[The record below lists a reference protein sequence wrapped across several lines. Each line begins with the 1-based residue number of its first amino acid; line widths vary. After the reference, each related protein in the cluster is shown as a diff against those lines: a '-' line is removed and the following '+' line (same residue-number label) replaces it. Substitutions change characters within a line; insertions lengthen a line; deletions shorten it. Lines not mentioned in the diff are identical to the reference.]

1 MKRTFLFC
9 LFCQLFALAPVLNAQ
24 KSSNPKTLLWRISG
38 NGLTKDSYLYGTM
51 HLQDKRVFNFS
62 DSLYYYLEKADG
74 YAMEVDLRD
83 FIDSMIQ
90 RAVTDREADFFQDDE
105 EETMAKP
112 SGKKNA
118 AIDSL
123 LKMVKDKNDPASRK
137 KLIRMREALVRMS
150 LKKRDEMSTI
160 MDAWFYGI
168 ARRQGKWLGSVEEVK
183 DQLSLIDEVGFEM
196 NDDALKSSPVEV
208 GRTLESLIQIY
219 RNRDLDALYAFIKP
233 GLGQGEEDRIFI
245 RRNLKMVRSMDSLS
259 RIRSVF
265 FAVGAAHLPG
275 DSGVIRLLRNKG
287 YTVTPVLSAK
297 NLDPD
302 KYISKLADV
311 PWMKV
316 EDRNKSLWIEMPTTP
331 SDITMFGDALV
342 MQYSMDITTMTF
354 FMVASIE
361 VPEGMET
368 QRAKDA
374 LTRNKKAVM
383 LNQKEVENAG
393 LKGLQGDTKLY
404 NSYYRVQYLTQKG
417 RIYMLMAG
425 GEKKNA
431 LESPDVARFFS
442 SFKPRSVLTQ
452 SQAWYSQSMPA
463 KGLSVDFPRKPRHNS
478 QMEKEMDDEESQ
490 HFVYDLTDIKADVY
504 MMLRIA
510 DLRVTNVLVSDSSYF
525 QTYRTSF
532 AGTIDSVTRDET
544 GLWEGF
550 PVFYLE
556 GYSKK
561 RDVII
566 RVMTVNRGNRNY
578 TLYAGGNPGKNSQ
591 AILDRFFQSF
601 KLLPYQVLSRQKQT
615 SAEGNFSSTVPNPFY
630 VYRDTEEDET
640 PLQLSHYVSADSIEA
655 VWYEV
660 IKTAI
665 PKYMWATSDSGYFNL
680 AVKSNISWDDSV
692 LLQKPVVSNG
702 IKGMEWIIR
711 PAQSHV
717 EKRIRIFFS
726 GDSIYKAIAYIPA
739 PYINTAHHNAFFD
752 DFRIVKPEKKA
763 DLLRS
768 RASVLLKDLQS
779 SDSATAAEALSALWD
794 APFTKEELPLLYEAY
809 MKQYA
814 DDSISNYYSVRN
826 QLQFVIAK
834 LADNSTLKFVKN
846 NYKSFAGK
854 REPLRVEMLN
864 LLAAIQ
870 TKESYALLKELLLN
884 APPQEVGNHELSY
897 RIADSLELTAT
908 LFPDILK
915 LAGNP
920 QFGSR
925 IIQVTNEL
933 IDSSAIPVAM
943 VMPYTSSI
951 YRYTDSVINVLHK
964 TDSSE
969 IEGYTERSR
978 VNLLAKLKEPQAYE
992 LLQKYLSVNQ
1002 TFVRMEAAM
1011 LLLKNEQKVGVT
1023 VLEKIAADRWFRRD
1037 LYDSLLAIGKESLFP
1052 AKYLT
1057 QELMAESDMYNI
1069 AYDDLVVSGME
1080 LLGTRQIQYKGSLR
1094 RFYLYRIQLGEGD
1107 EDEME
1112 TYLGI
1117 AGPYS
1122 VNEKDMSIKISITG
1136 LYTTE
1141 AFDVDKI
1148 DEHFNA
1154 YLEEIAAYYEG
1165 DGDDGE

>member
-1 MKRTFLFC
+1 MKRTFLFFV
-9 LFCQLFALAPVLNAQ
+9 LCQLFALPPVLNAQ
-24 KSSNPKTLLWRISG
+24 KSSTPKTLLWRISG
-38 NGLTKDSYLYGTM
+38 NGLKKDSYLYGTM
-51 HLQDKRVFNFS
+51 HVQDKRVFNFS

-90 RAVTDREADFFQDDE
+90 RAVTDREAGFFQDDE
-105 EETMAKP
+105 EETMTKP

-118 AIDSL
+118 TIDSL
-123 LKMVKDKNDPASRK
+123 LKLVKDKNDPASRK

-168 ARRQGKWLGSVEEVK
+168 ARRQGKWLGSVEEVR

-208 GRTLESLIQIY
+208 GRTLENLIQIY
-219 RNRDLDALYAFIKP
+219 RSRDLDALYEFIKP
-233 GLGQGEEDRIFI
+233 GLGQEDGDRIFI

-275 DSGVIRLLRNKG
+275 DSGVIQLLRDNG
-287 YTVTPVLSAK
+287 YTVTPVISAQ

-316 EDRNKSLWIEMPTTP
+316 EDRDKSLWIEMPTSP
-331 SDITMFGDALV
+331 SDITMLGDALV
-342 MQYSMDITTMTF
+342 MRYSMDITTMTF

-361 VPEGMET
+361 VPDGTET

-374 LTRNKKAVM
+374 LMKNKNAVM
-383 LNQKEVENAG
+383 LNQKDVENAG

-404 NSYYRVQYLTQKG
+404 NSYYRVQYLTKKG

-425 GEKKNA
+425 GQKKSA
-431 LESPDVARFFS
+431 LESPDVVRFFK
-442 SFKPRSVLTQ
+442 SFKPREVVTQ
-452 SQAWYSQSMPA
+452 SQAWYSQNMPE
-463 KGLSVDFPRKPRHNS
+463 KGLSIDFPRKPRHNR
-478 QMEKEMDDEESQ
+478 QMEKEMDDEETQ

-504 MMLRIA
+504 MMLRVA

-525 QTYRTSF
+525 QTYRNSF
-532 AGTIDSVTRDET
+532 AGTIDSVTRDEA

-561 RDVII
+561 RDVVM

-578 TLYAGGNPGKNSQ
+578 TLYAGGSPGKNAQ

-601 KLLPYQVLSRQKQT
+601 RLMPYQVLPRQKQT
-615 SAEGNFSSTVPNPFY
+615 SVEGNFSSTVPNPFSLY
-630 VYRDTEEDET
+630 QDNEEGAA

-660 IKTAI
+660 IKTPI
-665 PKYMWATSDSGYFNL
+665 PRYMWATSDSAYFNM
-680 AVKSNISWDDSV
+680 AVKGYISWNDSV
-692 LLQKPVVSNG
+692 VLQRPVVNNG
-702 IKGMEWIIR
+702 LKGMEWVIR
-711 PAQSHV
+711 PAQSHL
-717 EKRIRIFFS
+717 EKRIRILFS
-726 GDSIYKAIAYIPA
+726 GDSMYKAIAYIPA

-752 DFRIVKPEKKA
+752 DFRIVKPEKKV
-763 DLLRS
+763 DLLKS
-768 RASVLLKDLQS
+768 KASVLLRDLLS
-779 SDSATAAEALSALWD
+779 ADSATAEEALDALWE
-794 APFTKEELPLLYEAY
+794 APFTKAELPLLYEAY
-809 MKQYA
+809 MKQYP
-814 DDSISNYYSVRN
+814 DDSVSRYYSIRS
-826 QLQFVIAK
+826 QLQLAIAK

-846 NYKSFAGK
+846 NYRSFAGK

-870 TKESYALLKELLLN
+870 TKESYALLKELLLST
-884 APPQEVGNHELSY
+884 PPLVVGNHELSY
-897 RIADSLELTAT
+897 KIADSVQLTAT

-915 LAGNP
+915 LAGSQ

-925 IIQVTNEL
+925 IMQVTNEL
-933 IDSSAIPVAM
+933 IDSSVITVAM
-943 VMPYTSSI
+943 VMPYAPSI
-951 YRYTDSVINVLHK
+951 YRYTDSVINVLHQ

-978 VNLLAKLKEPQAYE
+978 IYLLAKLKQPEAFQ

-1002 TFVRMEAAM
+1002 TFVRMEAALM
-1011 LLLKNEQKVGVT
+1011 LLKNEQRVDADVFG
-1023 VLEKIAADRWFRRD
+1023 KIAADRWFRRD
-1037 LYDSLLAIGKESLFP
+1037 LYDSLLVIGKEKLFP
-1052 AKYLT
+1052 ARYLT
-1057 QELMAESDMYNI
+1057 QELMAESDMYNA
-1069 AYDDLVVSGME
+1069 AYDDIPVMGMQ
-1080 LLGTRQIQYKGSLR
+1080 LLGVRQMQYKGELR
-1094 RFYLYRIQLGEGD
+1094 RFYLYRVQLGEGD
-1107 EDEME
+1107 EEDIE

-1122 VNEKDMSIKISITG
+1122 LKDHDMGLKSSITG

-1141 AFDVDKI
+1141 AFDEDKI
-1148 DEHFNA
+1148 DEHLKA
-1154 YLEEIAAYYEG
+1154 YLAEIAAYY
-1165 DGDDGE
+1165 DDEEEE